1 MTPTTLAYIALS
13 ATLVL
18 IGLLIRAHARIEA
31 RREERDAERRLSQ
44 RMHSDNAAL
53 AAKYARLTDRDAKGR
68 FVRR

>member
-31 RREERDAERRLSQ
+31 LREERDEI
-44 RMHSDNAAL
+44 